1 MLKTKKKVGR
11 PKGEK
16 KDSFN
21 LSLRISTIKKIKQQA
36 LDQNTTASQ
45 VVEDKF

>member
-1 MLKTKKKVGR
+1 MLKTKKKRGR

-21 LSLRISTIKKIKQQA
+21 LSLKITTIRKIKQQA
-36 LDQNTTASQ
+36 LDENITASQ